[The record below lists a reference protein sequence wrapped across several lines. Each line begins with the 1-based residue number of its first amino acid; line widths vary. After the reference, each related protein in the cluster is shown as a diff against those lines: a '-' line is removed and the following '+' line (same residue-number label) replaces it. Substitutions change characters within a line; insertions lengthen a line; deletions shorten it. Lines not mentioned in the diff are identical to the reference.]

1 MAVTSATVRRS
12 QPRAHSASRGPGER
26 GSPYL
31 GEQSVAWPAS
41 FSLNLEA
48 GVATGPAF
56 HFYPDTIESQDI
68 SGPIKINETWHVFM

>member
-31 GEQSVAWPAS
+31 GEQSVAWPDVVLTELGS
-41 FSLNLEA
+41 WRCHRA
-48 GVATGPAF
+48 GVPLLPGHDRVAGYIGA
-56 HFYPDTIESQDI
+56 
-68 SGPIKINETWHVFM
+68 N